1 MIISVAGVKGGA
13 GKTLVSTSLALAAPN
28 CRFLDCDVE
37 EPNGHLYLQPG
48 YRKRQVVSVT
58 VPRPKNWLRADV
70 RTAVDFCPY
79 NALAL
84 AKDKLIVFKE
94 LCTGCGGC
102 FLLAPKGVLVKEDL
116 TVGAVKMGGGRNGI
130 EVVTG
135 ELRVGSQR
143 TGRVVSAV
151 KSMARSDRKNIVDC
165 PPGSARSM
173 LEAVRGSDYCLL
185 VTEATPFGLE
195 DLRVGVEAVRIADVK
210 FGVVVNRLR
219 NGYAGIDKFCK
230 EDGIPIMLEIPFSR
244 DIAEASSRGKALPDI
259 ESQWAEKLSRLWE
272 CMERI

>member
-13 GKTLVSTSLALAAPN
+13 GKTLVATSLALSIPS

-48 YRKRQVVSVT
+48 YRKRQGVSVA

-70 RTAVDFCPY
+70 RAAVDFCPY

-84 AKDKLIVFKE
+84 VKGKLIVFKE

-102 FLLAPKGVLVKEDL
+102 FLLAPRGALAKEDL
-116 TVGAVKMGGGRNGI
+116 TVGAVKTGVGRNGI

-135 ELRVGSQR
+135 ELLVGSQR
-143 TGRVVSAV
+143 TGRVVAAV
-151 KSMARSDRKNIVDC
+151 KSMVQNDRHNVIDC
-165 PPGSARSM
+165 PPGAARPM
-173 LEAVRGSDYCLL
+173 LEAVKGSDYCLL

-195 DLRVGVEAVRIADVK
+195 DLRVGVDALRLTGIA

-219 NGYAGIDKFCK
+219 NGYSGVDKFCR
-230 EDGIPIMLEIPFSR
+230 ENEIPIMLEIPFSR
-244 DIAEASSRGKALPDI
+244 DIAEASSRGKTLPDI
-259 ESQWAEKLSRLWE
+259 ESQWAERFSHLRE
-272 CMERI
+272 GMERN

>member
-13 GKTLVSTSLALAAPN
+13 GKTLVATSLALSAPN

-37 EPNGHLYLQPG
+37 EPNGHIYLQPG
-48 YRKRQVVSVT
+48 YRKRQAVT
-58 VPRPKNWLRADV
+58 IAVPRSKNWLRADV
-70 RTAVDFCPY
+70 RAAVNFCPY

-84 AKDKLIVFKE
+84 VKEKLIVFKE

-102 FLLAPKGVLVKEDL
+102 FLLAPKGALAKEDL
-116 TVGAVKMGGGRNGI
+116 TVGAVKTGTGRNGI
-130 EVVTG
+130 EAVTG

-143 TGRVVSAV
+143 TGRVVAAV
-151 KSMARSDRKNIVDC
+151 KSNAQNDRNNVIDC
-165 PPGSARSM
+165 PPGAARPM

-195 DLRVGVEAVRIADVK
+195 DLRVGVDALRLTGIK

-219 NGYAGIDKFCK
+219 NGYSGIAKFCK
-230 EDGIPIMLEIPFSR
+230 ENGVQIMLEIPFSR
-244 DIAEASSRGKALPDI
+244 GIAEASSRGKALPDI
-259 ESQWAEKLSRLWE
+259 DSQWTEKFSRLWE
-272 CMERI
+272 GM